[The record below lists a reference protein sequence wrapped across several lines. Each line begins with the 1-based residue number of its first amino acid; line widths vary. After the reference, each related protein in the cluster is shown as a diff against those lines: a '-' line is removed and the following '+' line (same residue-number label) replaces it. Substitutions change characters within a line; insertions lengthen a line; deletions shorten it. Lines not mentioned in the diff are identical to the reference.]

1 MTFSPFNR
9 QNQGQVAHQAQGG
22 LVTQPQGL
30 AAAQPPAGQYAPPA
44 TTPLFSQP
52 VPAAAPVAGFGA
64 PVNRFSA
71 INFGPRGKPDLP
83 HGDHV
88 IELVP
93 GDATRDPGAETGR
106 WFYAPPGKS
115 MDKRIAFAFKAL
127 ESNEPTAVGSDFVHR
142 QKLQVNSQGS
152 DTIVYRKIGNILF
165 ALVGI
170 AVPTAE
176 DKMNLDASWDEFV
189 QRGTLGGQSLIGLRC
204 RVRVYDGKKNGPNG
218 RPWPEYD
225 FRPL

>member
-9 QNQGQVAHQAQGG
+9 QNQGQVVHQAQGG
-22 LVTQPQGL
+22 LAGSLGQ
-30 AAAQPPAGQYAPPA
+30 AAPGVGNPTYVQ
-44 TTPLFSQP
+44 
-52 VPAAAPVAGFGA
+52 PAASGFGA
-64 PVNRFSA
+64 PVNPFAA

-83 HGDHV
+83 HGDSV

-115 MDKRIAFAFKAL
+115 RDAKLAFAFKVL
-127 ESNEPTAVGSDFVHR
+127 ESSNPANVIDDYYVHR
-142 QKLQVNSQGS
+142 QKMQVNSQGS

-176 DKMNLDASWDEFV
+176 DKANLGASWDEFV
-189 QRGTLGGQSLIGLRC
+189 ARGTLGGQSLLGLKC
-204 RVRVYDGKKNGPNG
+204 RVRVYDGKNVGPNG

>member
-9 QNQGQVAHQAQGG
+9 QNISAQEGPNVQRGIASSGGVVHQAQGG
-22 LVTQPQGL
+22 L
-30 AAAQPPAGQYAPPA
+30 AA
-44 TTPLFSQP
+44 
-52 VPAAAPVAGFGA
+52 PAAAPVAGFGA
-64 PVNRFSA
+64 PVNPFAA

-83 HGDHV
+83 HGDSV

-115 MDKRIAFAFKAL
+115 RDAKLAFAFKVL
-127 ESNEPTAVGSDFVHR
+127 ESSNPANVIDDYYVHR
-142 QKLQVNSQGS
+142 QKMQVNSQGS

-176 DKMNLDASWDEFV
+176 DKANLGASWDEFSR
-189 QRGTLGGQSLIGLRC
+189 QGTVGGQSLLGLKC
-204 RVRVYDGKKNGPNG
+204 RVRVYDGKNIGPNG
-218 RPWPEYD
+218 RPWLEYD

>member
-9 QNQGQVAHQAQGG
+9 QNQGQVVHQAQGG
-22 LVTQPQGL
+22 L
-30 AAAQPPAGQYAPPA
+30 AATNVALPPAPSGVQYAAPPVA
-44 TTPLFSQP
+44 T
-52 VPAAAPVAGFGA
+52 AAVTGAGFGA
-64 PVNRFSA
+64 PVNPFAA
-71 INFGPRGKPDLP
+71 INFGPRGKPELP

-106 WFYAPPGKS
+106 WFYTPPGKS
-115 MDKRIAFAFKAL
+115 RDTKLAFAFKII
-127 ESNEPTAVGSDFVHR
+127 ESNDPKAVGAECVHR

-165 ALVGI
+165 ALFGI

-176 DKMNLDASWDEFV
+176 DKAQLGGVWDEFSR
-189 QRGTLGGQSLIGLRC
+189 QGTVGGQSLLGLKC
-204 RVRVYDGKKNGPNG
+204 RVRVYDGKNTGPNG

>member
-9 QNQGQVAHQAQGG
+9 QNQNQAQTGVALQAQG
-22 LVTQPQGL
+22 LVAQQGL
-30 AAAQPPAGQYAPPA
+30 GPA
-44 TTPLFSQP
+44 
-52 VPAAAPVAGFGA
+52 VPAPAPVAGFGA
-64 PVNRFSA
+64 PVNPFAA

-115 MDKRIAFAFKAL
+115 RDAKLAFAFKII
-127 ESNEPTAVGSDFVHR
+127 ESNDPAQVGAECVHR
-142 QKLQVNSQGS
+142 QKMQVNSQGS

-165 ALVGI
+165 ALFGI
-170 AVPTAE
+170 SVPTAE
-176 DKMNLDASWDEFV
+176 DKAQLGGAWDEFV
-189 QRGTLGGQSLIGLRC
+189 QKGTVGGQSLLGLKC
-204 RVRVYDGKKNGPNG
+204 RVRVYDGKNVGPNG